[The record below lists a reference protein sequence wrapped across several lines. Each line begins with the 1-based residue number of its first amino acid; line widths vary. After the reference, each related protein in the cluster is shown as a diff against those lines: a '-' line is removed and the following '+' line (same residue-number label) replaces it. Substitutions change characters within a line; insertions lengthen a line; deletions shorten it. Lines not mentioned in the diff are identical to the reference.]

1 MKRKMTLVLFGAWA
15 VALISPVSA
24 QSSKVVNV
32 IKMAAWAQVFAEKC
46 PRLDVNW
53 TRYGA
58 IMSVAGLK
66 PEDIEPAGKHGKL
79 HGAFIAEALN
89 ETKGSSDSVVCATAL
104 TLYGRNG
111 RNVPGLLA
119 PKD

>member
-1 MKRKMTLVLFGAWA
+1 MNCKIKLALFAAWVLASTMPA
-15 VALISPVSA
+15 AA

-46 PRLDVNW
+46 PRLGVNW

-66 PEDIEPAGKHGKL
+66 PEDIEPTGQHGKL

-119 PKD
+119 PKE

>member
-1 MKRKMTLVLFGAWA
+1 MKSTIKLALFGAWA
-15 VALISPVSA
+15 VALMAPASA

-32 IKMAAWAQVFAEKC
+32 VKTAAWAQVLAEKC

-53 TRYGA
+53 TRYAA

-66 PEDIEPAGKHGKL
+66 PEDIEPTGKHGKL